1 MKSFKPAFLIMYK
14 LLRDFFLHKTCP
26 KSEVKNFIYKL
37 LRDNLD
43 FLRYNKLLVA
53 IGVLFK
59 ECFSFNTEITDSR
72 LKRYE
77 LYLSEAR
84 NILKKSYDNSL
95 KIIIFKTFTA
105 FPKDVADIDVLLYS
119 HEELTN
125 FENILRSINY
135 KKRKVGLEQNLWSK
149 KVNNI
154 IVDVEVHTDI
164 AAAGF
169 KYYPKELVFRRAK
182 LVNEL
187 MLPSPI
193 DSLLIL
199 VAHTTIKD
207 LYLTL
212 SDILDFVL
220 LMNIGNLS
228 IESIMNE
235 ANSLGLSQPLQLY
248 LKVLS
253 LVGENVATTKESLD
267 RFTLFDYDGIV
278 IRPSLYTVTS
288 AYTDLSLAKFRHEPA
303 LEVIKQI
310 LTLPR
315 GKGIDALI
323 RFILREKPPVKS
335 LEE

>member
-1 MKSFKPAFLIMYK
+1 M
-14 LLRDFFLHKTCP
+14 
-26 KSEVKNFIYKL
+26 
-37 LRDNLD
+37 D

-53 IGVLFK
+53 IGILLK

-77 LYLSEAR
+77 LYLSEAK
-84 NILKKSYDNSL
+84 NILKKSYDNS
-95 KIIIFKTFTA
+95 IRIVIFKTFTA
-105 FPKDVADIDVLLYS
+105 FPRDVADIDVLLYS

-125 FENILRSINY
+125 FEDILRSINY
-135 KKRKVGLEQNLWSK
+135 KRRKVGLEQNLWSK

-154 IVDVEVHTDI
+154 IVDVEVHTNI
-164 AAAGF
+164 AASGF
-169 KYYPKELVFRRAK
+169 KYYPKRLVFRRAK

-187 MLPSPI
+187 MLPSPV

-220 LMNIGNLS
+220 LMSTENLS

-235 ANSLGLSQPLQLY
+235 ANSLGLSRPLQLY
-248 LKVLS
+248 LKILS
-253 LVGENVATTKESLD
+253 LMGENVVTTKESLD

-278 IRPSLYTVTS
+278 IRPSLYTVAST
-288 AYTDLSLAKFRHEPA
+288 YIDLSLAKFRHEPA
-303 LEVIKQI
+303 LEVIKQV

-315 GKGIDALI
+315 GKGIDALT
-323 RFILREKPPVKS
+323 RFILREKPHVKS